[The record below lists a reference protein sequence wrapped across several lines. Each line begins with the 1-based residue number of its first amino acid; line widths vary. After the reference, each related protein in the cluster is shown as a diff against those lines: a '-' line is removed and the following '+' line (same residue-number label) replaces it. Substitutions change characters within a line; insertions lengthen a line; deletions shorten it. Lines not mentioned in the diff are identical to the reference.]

1 MRPKNCDPAL
11 SVLVMLDV
19 SKRVSGSISLEV
31 YCQSIQSSL
40 VISFLI
46 LTTETSTQ
54 LHAYIEI
61 ETHATLMISEI
72 LIGIKMEGSVSDQ
85 SSDRNIRDHLW
96 RWSTY
101 FGRNIPAPEIRCSI
115 FDKAVPCPNYG
126 IQKSSKLR

>member
-40 VISFLI
+40 VVSFFI

-61 ETHATLMISEI
+61 ETHAYATLRMLTINPMISEI
-72 LIGIKMEGSVSDQ
+72 SIGIKLNFVSDQ
-85 SSDRNIRDHLW
+85 SSDRNIRHHLW
-96 RWSTY
+96 RWVHLFRSEY
-101 FGRNIPAPEIRCSI
+101 SARNSP
-115 FDKAVPCPNYG
+115 FHF
-126 IQKSSKLR
+126 